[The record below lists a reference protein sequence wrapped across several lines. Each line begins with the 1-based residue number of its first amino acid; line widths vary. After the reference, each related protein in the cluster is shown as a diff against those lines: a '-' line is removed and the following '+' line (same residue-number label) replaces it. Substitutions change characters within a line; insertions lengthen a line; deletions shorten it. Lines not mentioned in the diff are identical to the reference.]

1 MSSGRLGP
9 RALRFLALP
18 FVALSLLALPAL
30 VVAGCSDGAEL
41 TIYGA
46 ASLSGVLDEVAA
58 AYEAAEPG
66 TAMTLST
73 GSSAALATQ
82 IEQGAPADVFL
93 SADTVNPQRLVVAG
107 LADGAP
113 ITFAANRLAIIV
125 PADDPAG
132 IQSPADLARPG
143 VRVIAAGPAVPISQY
158 AAQLVENLAGEPGY
172 PTGFAAAYAANIV
185 SREDDV
191 KAVVAKVAL
200 GEGDA
205 AIVYATDARAT
216 DGIATVEV
224 PASAN
229 VLARYDGIVVKATA
243 NAGAA
248 RAFLDWLIGP
258 AGQAILHRSGFLPP
272 PP

>member
-9 RALRFLALP
+9 RALRFLAVP
-18 FVALSLLALPAL
+18 SVALSLLALPAI
-30 VVAGCSDGAEL
+30 VVAGCSGGAEL
-41 TIYGA
+41 TVYGA
-46 ASLSGVLDEVAA
+46 ASLSGVLDEVAE

-66 TAMTLST
+66 TGLTLST

-93 SADTVNPQRLVVAG
+93 SADSASPQRLVGTG

-113 ITFAANRLAIIV
+113 LTFATNRLAIIV
-125 PADDPAG
+125 PAGDPAG

-143 VRVIAAGPAVPISQY
+143 VRIIAAGPAVPISTY
-158 AAQLVENLAGEPGY
+158 AAQLVESLAGEPGY
-172 PTGFAAAYAANIV
+172 PAGFSATYAANVV

-216 DGIATVEV
+216 SGIATVEL
-224 PASAN
+224 PDSAN
-229 VLARYDGIVVKATA
+229 VLARYDGVIVKGTV
-243 NAGAA
+243 NASAA
-248 RAFLDWLIGP
+248 RAFLDWLVGP
-258 AGQAILHRSGFLPP
+258 DGQAILHRSGFLPP